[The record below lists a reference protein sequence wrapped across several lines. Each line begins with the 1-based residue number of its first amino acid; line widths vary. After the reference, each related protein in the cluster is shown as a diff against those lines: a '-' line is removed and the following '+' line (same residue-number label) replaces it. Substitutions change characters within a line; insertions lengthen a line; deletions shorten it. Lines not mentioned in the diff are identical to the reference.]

1 MAGIEFKS
9 SPVFAAIWKALNKKN
24 AGNSHYYKLIV
35 EEGGSRSTKTWSN
48 FQALFLYLFE
58 NPLSSVTVL
67 RDTQKSCRDIVEK
80 DWKQWLSD
88 PMVRKKEYDDGN
100 ITVEQFDKFLQTENL
115 KQYLIENKTN
125 HTWTFKHNGNVIW
138 FTGLDDENLAMGM
151 TQTICWINEPYSFQY
166 DVYKQLAMRS
176 KVIIFD
182 WNPKQNHWVENE
194 KAKETTF
201 VHYSTF
207 KDNPFIIPE
216 TKMQILSYQPIH
228 RAEAVELGL
237 ITKEKVFSYDF
248 ESNPFQLTDK
258 QIREL
263 KRCIYNEKTGSA
275 SEYDWDVYGLGKK
288 SEKPNKIYKG
298 WKPITLE
305 EYNSID
311 EREYFGLDYGWAK
324 PTAFLSVKYRD
335 GVFYVRPR
343 LYQPMNSMKDKSG
356 VQIPLGEKL
365 IEKGFPSGNVTY
377 GWADSSDK
385 EAGSDI
391 SMTNSIREN
400 YQLNLVPTSKPTYK
414 ERWAFFSA
422 CKVRYVVDKRNE
434 NEYKTVYAPFEFECE
449 NYELEYINGE
459 PTGKPIK
466 KNDHYINAFE
476 YCGWGMKGYLNI
488 RV

>member
-182 WNPKQNHWVENE
+182 WNPKQNHWVEDE
-194 KAKETTF
+194 KVKETTF

-216 TKMQILSYQPIH
+216 TKLQILSYQPIH

-237 ITKEKVFSYDF
+237 ITKDKAFNYDF
-248 ESNPFQLTDK
+248 EANPFQITDK

-298 WKPITLE
+298 WKPISLE
-305 EYNSID
+305 EYKSKD
-311 EREYFGLDYGWAK
+311 YQKFYGLDFGFANPSACVEVMY
-324 PTAFLSVKYRD
+324 D
-335 GVFYVRPR
+335 GDVSIYVRQLLYKPMR
-343 LYQPMNSMKDKSG
+343 LMGASTLGDNLLHAG
-356 VQIPLGEKL
+356 V
-365 IEKGFPSGNVTY
+365 PSGNVTY
-377 GWADSSDK
+377 LWADSSDK

-391 SMTNSIREN
+391 SQINDLRTFYKINA
-400 YQLNLVPTSKPTYK
+400 VPVNKPTYK
-414 ERWAFFSA
+414 ERFDFIS
-422 CKVRYVVDKRNE
+422 KFHIFYTVESVDFAQ
-434 NEYKTVYAPFEFECE
+434 EYE
-449 NYELEYINGE
+449 NYEYEFINGY
-459 PTGKPIK
+459 PTEKPIK
-466 KNDHYINAFE
+466 KDDHLMNAFE
-476 YCGWGMKGYLNI
+476 YCMWGMKGYLNI